1 MGAITQEEF
10 DAKKTELLSVAFNEK
25 DLTNPAVPSSTSDS
39 LTQQKSKM
47 AAPPITSDTVTQN
60 NNTDTSSAF
69 IGIGCLTMLCF
80 PVTVILQMCG
90 AYDISIFF
98 LIPSVIG
105 VLLFLFGFICSTA
118 ETLSTPE
125 GRKELKENFDRDKF
139 NGYKYT
145 CPMCGSNRIKTIGAG
160 KKVAG
165 ALTIGL
171 LEKYRKELSVQR
183 LPVQMVTCRNKTP
196 QISIQSSTVS
206 ACSAI
211 AIVFQQKGLSAKSR
225 TH

>member
-145 CPMCGSNRIKTIGAG
+145 CPMCGKESGWSPNDRAR
-160 KKVAG
+160 
-165 ALTIGL
+165 